1 MRELRHTPVNAK
13 PRMARHAARRWI
25 AAATALAIPA
35 SALGCG
41 GGEFAMTTMET
52 TSKESGSDGNDSDTA
67 LIVIG
72 AVLLVTTAAGL
83 VIFTVADDV
92 SYLELHQQ
100 DIRRALARGDGAF
113 VSDLGQALALPPRLM
128 PRLQAV
134 LKDARG
140 TLDRPLAGIRV
151 DAARARVF
159 GSELARVL
167 KADPELAPYVREMA
181 SKYGPLLARR

>member
-1 MRELRHTPVNAK
+1 MRERRDRPVSTDLRMT
-13 PRMARHAARRWI
+13 RHAARRWI
-25 AAATALAIPA
+25 AAAAAFAMPV

-41 GGEFAMTTMET
+41 GEMATTTIAT
-52 TSKESGSDGNDSDTA
+52 TSQESGSDGNDSDTA

-83 VIFTVADDV
+83 VVFTVADDT

-140 TLDRPLAGIRV
+140 TLDRPLAGVKV
-151 DAARARVF
+151 DAARAQHF
-159 GSELARVL
+159 GSELVRVL
-167 KADPELAPYVREMA
+167 KADPELAPYLRGMV

>member
-1 MRELRHTPVNAK
+1 MRELRHGPASGR
-13 PRMARHAARRWI
+13 PRVLQYSRRRWI
-25 AAATALAIPA
+25 AAATAIALPA

-41 GGEFAMTTMET
+41 GGEMASTAIAT
-52 TSKESGSDGNDSDTA
+52 TSQESGSDGNDSDTA

-83 VIFTVADDV
+83 VVFTVAEDV
-92 SYLELHQQ
+92 GYIELHQQ

-140 TLDRPLAGIRV
+140 TLDRPLAGVKV
-151 DAARARVF
+151 DTARAQHF
-159 GSELARVL
+159 GSELVRVL
-167 KADPELAPYVREMA
+167 KADPELAPYLRGMV